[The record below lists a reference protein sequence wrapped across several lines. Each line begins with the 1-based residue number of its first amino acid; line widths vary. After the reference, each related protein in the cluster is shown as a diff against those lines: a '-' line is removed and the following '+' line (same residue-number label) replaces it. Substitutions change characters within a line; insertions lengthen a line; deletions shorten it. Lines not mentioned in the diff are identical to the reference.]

1 VTTTARTFCRICT
14 SQCGVLIDLDGDQ
27 VLRVRGDRDHPMS
40 QGYTCAKGRALPQ
53 MHHHPRRITRPLM
66 RTGDPSARRAGAP
79 LEPASWDDCLDDLAA
94 RLRAII
100 GAHGPS
106 SVGIFFGSGLG
117 MDAAGYRM
125 AEQLHKAIGTPARF
139 SPLTIDGTAKSLA
152 ATLMGGFPGLSP
164 RPDYER
170 AKLVVFLGINPV
182 ISHGHGTAMPS
193 PTTTLREL
201 RAHADV
207 WVIDPRRTET
217 ARLATGHIAPRPG
230 TDYAILGYLVA
241 ELLRD
246 GSRDG
251 QRAESGLAPAQ
262 PATGLEELKQAVEPY
277 TLERAASLAGVPQD
291 QLTALLASIRRA
303 GRVAIETGTGLT
315 MSQDANVAQWLAWAV
330 MILTDSMN
338 RPGGVWFH
346 PGFFRVMDAAP
357 VPRIPAGYFFNP
369 GPPSRPELPGFLGEW
384 PCAALPSEIEAG
396 HVKAVLNLGGGLLT
410 AFPEER
416 AMRTA
421 LAKLDVLAT
430 IEIIENE
437 TTALSTHVLPTK
449 DQLERADINMW
460 DFLSPR
466 VAGLYSP
473 AVVAPT
479 GERRSAWW
487 VLAELGRRLGYE
499 MPATPATDGPDAD
512 DELLA
517 AQATRARMS
526 FGDLAASR
534 YAETGYVVPA
544 QWLDDH
550 VRAIG
555 GWQLAPP
562 RLVAQLAEMT
572 PPGPLVLI
580 PRRQKRHVN
589 SQLVFLGDAPEILL
603 HPQDAATAGVA
614 DGTPVTVRSE
624 AGELTGIARV
634 DPGMRRG
641 AVSVPHGHA
650 DANVNLLTSHR
661 EADPI
666 TGMARYSGVPVSI
679 HPCPAG
685 REGASPASR
694 GTAMPG

>member
-1 VTTTARTFCRICT
+1 VTTTARSFCRICT
-14 SQCGVLIDLDGDQ
+14 SQCGILVDVDGDQ

-40 QGYTCAKGRALPQ
+40 QGYTCVKGRALPV
-53 MHHHPRRITRPLM
+53 MHHHPQRITRPLM
-66 RTGDPSARRAGAP
+66 RTGRPSGTGGTALGP
-79 LEPASWDDCLDDLAA
+79 VSWDDCLDDLAG

-100 GAHGPS
+100 GEHGPS

-125 AEQLHKAIGTPARF
+125 AERLHKAIGTPARF
-139 SPLTIDGTAKSLA
+139 SPLTIDGTAKSLTA
-152 ATLMGGFPGLSP
+152 ALVGGFPGLNP
-164 RPDYER
+164 RPDYDR
-170 AKLVVFLGINPV
+170 AGLVVFLGVNPV
-182 ISHGHGTAMPS
+182 VSHGHTTAMPS
-193 PTTTLREL
+193 PTTTIREL

-207 WVIDPRRTET
+207 WVIDPRHTET

-230 TDYAILGYLVA
+230 TDYVILAFLVR

-246 GSRDG
+246 GT
-251 QRAESGLAPAQ
+251 APAQ
-262 PATGLEELKQAVEPY
+262 PVTGLPELRQAVEPY
-277 TLERAASLAGVPQD
+277 TLEHAAGLADVPPD
-291 QLTALLASIRRA
+291 LLLALLASIRQA
-303 GRVAIETGTGLT
+303 GRVVIETGTGIT
-315 MSQDANVAQWLAWAV
+315 MSEDANVVQWLAWAV

-338 RPGGVWFH
+338 RPGGTWFH
-346 PGFFRVMDAAP
+346 PGFFRVLDAAP
-357 VPRIPAGYFFNP
+357 VPRMPSEYCFNP

-396 HVKAVLNLGGGLLT
+396 RIRAVLNLGGGLLT
-410 AFPEER
+410 AFPEEL
-416 AMRTA
+416 AMRAA

-449 DQLERADINMW
+449 DQLERADINLW

-473 AVVAPT
+473 AIVAPA

-487 VLAELGRRLGYE
+487 VLADLGRRLGYE
-499 MPATPATDGPDAD
+499 MPATPAGDGPDSD

-517 AQATRARMS
+517 AQAARARAS
-526 FGDLAASR
+526 FADLAASR
-534 YAETGYVVPA
+534 YVETGYELPA

-555 GWQLAPP
+555 GWRLAPP
-562 RLVAQLAEMT
+562 QLVAQLAEVA
-572 PPGPLVLI
+572 PPGSLVLV

-603 HPQDAATAGVA
+603 HPDDAATAGVT
-614 DGTPVTVRSE
+614 DGAPVTVRSE
-624 AGELTGIARV
+624 AGELTGTARV
-634 DPGMRRG
+634 DACMRRG

-650 DANVNLLTSHR
+650 SANVNMLTSHR
-661 EADPI
+661 QADPV
-666 TGMARYSGVPVSI
+666 TGMARYSGIPVTI
-679 HPCPAG
+679 HPGPQPAELTAGPGPAPWAAGSG
-685 REGASPASR
+685 RS
-694 GTAMPG
+694 

>member
-1 VTTTARTFCRICT
+1 VTTTARSFCRICT
-14 SQCGVLIDLDGDQ
+14 SQCGVLIDVDGEQ

-53 MHHHPRRITRPLM
+53 MHHHPRRITRPFM
-66 RTGDPSARRAGAP
+66 RRGNPPGAGSTA

-100 GAHGPS
+100 SEHGPS

-125 AEQLHKAIGTPARF
+125 AERLHKAIGTPARF

-152 ATLMGGFPGLSP
+152 ATLVGGFPGLSP
-164 RPDYER
+164 RPDYDR
-170 AKLVVFLGINPV
+170 AKLVVFLGVNPV

-193 PTTTLREL
+193 PTTTIRQLRG
-201 RAHADV
+201 HADV

-217 ARLATGHIAPRPG
+217 ARLATGHVAPRPG

-246 GSRDG
+246 GPV
-251 QRAESGLAPAQ
+251 PAQ
-262 PATGLEELKQAVEPY
+262 PVTGTEELRQAVEPY
-277 TLERAASLAGVPQD
+277 TLEHAASLAGVPQE
-291 QLTALLASIRRA
+291 QLTALLASIRQA
-303 GRVAIETGTGLT
+303 GRVVIETGTGIT
-315 MSQDANVAQWLAWAV
+315 MSEEANVAQWLAWAL
-330 MILTDSMN
+330 MILTGAMN
-338 RPGGVWFH
+338 RPGGTWFH
-346 PGFFRVMDAAP
+346 PGFFRVLDAEP

-396 HVKAVLNLGGGLLT
+396 RIRAVLNLGGGLLT

-416 AMRTA
+416 VMRAA

-449 DQLERADINMW
+449 DQLERADINLW

-473 AVVAPT
+473 AVVAPM

-499 MPATPATDGPDAD
+499 MPATPATDGPEAD

-517 AQATRARMS
+517 AQTARARTS
-526 FGDLAASR
+526 FRELASSR
-534 YAETGYVVPA
+534 YAETGHEVPA
-544 QWLDDH
+544 QWVEDH

-562 RLVAQLAEMT
+562 QLVAQLAGLAPPT
-572 PPGPLVLI
+572 PPYPPIPPDAPGPLVLV

-603 HPQDAATAGVA
+603 HPQDAAAAGVI
-614 DGTPVTVRSE
+614 DGLPVTVRTE
-624 AGELTGIARV
+624 AGELTGTARV
-634 DPGMRRG
+634 DPDMRRG

-650 DANVNLLTSHR
+650 NANVNMLTSHR
-661 EADPI
+661 QADPI
-666 TGMARYSGVPVSI
+666 TGMARYSGIPVTI
-679 HPCPAG
+679 HPSG
-685 REGASPASR
+685 G
-694 GTAMPG
+694 